1 MLLNVNGGIIWA
13 RFAWLLAQ
21 LLLNPFGQVRVDVLS
36 KMVFP
41 VEAFATLTAS
51 VNLVSAMYNRVPL
64 QVFLEKLIKI
74 MKNVQPRSYKGIVQI
89 GLLELY

>member
-64 QVFLEKLIKI
+64 QVFLTLKSLVADWAR
-74 MKNVQPRSYKGIVQI
+74 MRS
-89 GLLELY
+89 LCHMR